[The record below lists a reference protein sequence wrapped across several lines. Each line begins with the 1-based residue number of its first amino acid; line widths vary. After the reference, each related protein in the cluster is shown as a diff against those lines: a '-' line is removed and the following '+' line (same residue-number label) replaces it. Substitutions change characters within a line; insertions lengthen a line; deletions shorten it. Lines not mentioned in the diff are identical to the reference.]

1 MSSDSDPMD
10 DEEKSVGNATS
21 DVCDDVNDLKP
32 SSMDEETDGDG
43 ESEDVD
49 DVEEDDE
56 EEEGSSSDDNDSEEE
71 DDEENENGDASV
83 SGDSE
88 VSLLVTYYFLVGGW
102 CM

>member
-21 DVCDDVNDLKP
+21 DVCDEDDDLKP

-56 EEEGSSSDDNDSEEE
+56 EEEGSSSDDNDSEE
-71 DDEENENGDASV
+71 GDASV